1 MARKYLTIVFY
12 THVEY
17 TNYMLWN
24 IMFDWSEF

>member
-17 TNYMLWN
+17 INYMLCN
-24 IMFDWSEF
+24 IIFDWSEF